1 MCTHP
6 NNISKLNI
14 VKRPNVN
21 PPVAQFSCPRLCVSG
36 IISCDITKSM
46 APAAKSLNSTNVIS
60 GKIKID

>member
-1 MCTHP
+1 MCAHP
-6 NNISKLNI
+6 SNISKLNI
-14 VKRPNVN
+14 VKRPIVN

-36 IISCDITKSM
+36 IISCGITKSM